1 MRVLGFT
8 LLPSSLYSMRVPFT
22 WQASMSYPMPPPSV
36 IAGMLANALWESG
49 KHARPLEALGEVKE
63 KVKGVW
69 CGTISQD
76 EKPVISACFGTV
88 KTLFWDQT
96 LKGNILPRQFLF
108 APEGFRVF
116 VASEDG
122 DFLDTVAEALR
133 HAPVYLGDSEGLVNV
148 MNTEV
153 VEAREEQ
160 ANGPVSV
167 SVYFPDDLAHDNG
180 IDGDGGT
187 LYWVNERAIMPG
199 DKKDKMVSYLFPVIQ
214 RGKTF
219 RPSRMTVKFKEGTG
233 ILKAFGEVLPLRKD
247 G

>member
-1 MRVLGFT
+1 MRVLRFT

-22 WQASMSYPMPPPSV
+22 WQAAMSYPMPPPSV

-49 KHARPLEALGEVKE
+49 KFPKPLEALGEVKE

-69 CGTISQD
+69 CGTISQ
-76 EKPVISACFGTV
+76 ETKPVISAFFGTV
-88 KTLFWDQT
+88 KTLFWDQSLT
-96 LKGNILPRQFLF
+96 GNILPRQFLF

-122 DFLDTVAEALR
+122 DFLDKVKEALE

-148 MNTEV
+148 MNPEV
-153 VEAREEQ
+153 VDARKEQ
-160 ANGPVSV
+160 ANGSV
-167 SVYFPDDLAHDNG
+167 SILVYFPDDLACENG
-180 IDGDGGT
+180 IDGEGGT

-219 RPSRMTVKFKEGTG
+219 RPSTLQVTFKEGTKL
-233 ILKAFGEVLPLRKD
+233 LKAFDEILPLGRE
-247 G
+247 